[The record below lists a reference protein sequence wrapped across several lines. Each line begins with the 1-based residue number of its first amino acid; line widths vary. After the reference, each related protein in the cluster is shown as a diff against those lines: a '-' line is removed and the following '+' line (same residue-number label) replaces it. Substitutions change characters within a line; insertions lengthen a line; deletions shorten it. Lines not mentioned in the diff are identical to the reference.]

1 MSEQEQPEP
10 TADELRSVL
19 SRWASGVAVVT
30 TNDNGLL
37 YGLTVSS
44 FTSVSLDPP
53 LVLVSLANA
62 NRLTSMI
69 ETSHGFAVSL
79 LSAQQEAA
87 SNYFAR
93 PGRLPTPD
101 FTEIAGEW
109 TPSGQPVIA
118 GSLGWLSC
126 SLHAVLPQGDH
137 TLVIGRV
144 NGTGGD
150 VDQEPLVYW
159 SRAYRR
165 IT

>member
-1 MSEQEQPEP
+1 MGQPP
-10 TADELRSVL
+10 TSDDLRGVL
-19 SRWASGVAVVT
+19 SRWASGVGVVT

-53 LVLVSLANA
+53 LVLVSLSNN
-62 NRLTSMI
+62 NRLTAMI

-79 LSAQQEAA
+79 LGSDQQAA

-118 GSLGWLSC
+118 GALGWLTC
-126 SLHAVLPQGDH
+126 SLHALIPQGDH
-137 TLVIGRV
+137 TLVIGLV

-150 VDQEPLVYW
+150 PAKTPLVYW
-159 SRAYRR
+159 SRAYRA

>member
-1 MSEQEQPEP
+1 MADQEQPEP
-10 TADELRSVL
+10 TVDELRSVL

-30 TNDNGLL
+30 TNDGGLL

-53 LVLVSLANA
+53 LILVSLANA

-79 LSAQQEAA
+79 LGADQEAA

-109 TPSGQPVIA
+109 TPSGLPVIA
-118 GSLGWLSC
+118 GSLGWLTC

-144 NGTGGD
+144 NGAGGD
-150 VDQEPLVYW
+150 PDQQPLLYW